1 MLKYHFCWFLL
12 CFFSIVNGQTFYSS
26 VNQTIPDDNTT
37 VGFDLFIS
45 GLPTTINQNFG
56 VASVCLNMTHTYCS
70 DMEVKLKAPDGTQ
83 TLLFSGI
90 GGGDDNFTNTC
101 VEGTGS
107 AIAAGVAPFTG
118 SFQSMSVLGNVNNSQ
133 NPNGTWQLLCR
144 DMYGADIGFLI
155 DWQITFNNTPAQPFL
170 FVSSNIPIVKLTTLN
185 APINDNVKVP
195 VLMQI
200 IDNGTGNINFSI
212 DTNYSYE
219 GQILTEWQGFTG
231 PSYPKKNYD
240 FDLINNSGVKIDT
253 VLMGLPS
260 ENDFVFKAEYLDHS
274 LLKNTITY
282 EFARRMDQYAPRT
295 KPCEI
300 ILDGEYI
307 GYYTLTETIK
317 RDQNRVDIAN
327 LSLNDTAGI
336 DLTGGYIIEMNING
350 DPGAWYSNFDPINGA
365 TAGSAVEFKHVDPK
379 ASEILPVQA
388 NYIHAFVDSFETA
401 LNASTFT
408 DPILG
413 YRNFIDVST
422 FIDFLIVNEFSVN
435 YDSYGRSTFMY
446 KEKNTD
452 GGKLKIGPPWDYDR
466 ALDYGNMGAAA
477 GWVWEICHPY
487 WPFPFWWSKMYTDPT
502 YQKELACRWKTLR
515 QDELKTENFIFFIDS
530 MATLLQGPA
539 ERNFTIW
546 NDLGGQTYSTQI
558 NSLKTF
564 LTTRLDWIDNELAP
578 FSNYEISLTLPKDT
592 TSCVNL
598 NYDASASNS
607 NSLSYNWQP
616 GPDSSTILIEN
627 SGTYFLQVT
636 DEFGCQKK
644 DSMQVQIFQ
653 TSDTT
658 INTNA
663 LSLLILNGTAYSE
676 SGTYFQTLAN
686 SFGCD
691 SLITLHLKIVT
702 SDNALLVSP
711 NPSIDNVLIS
721 LPIDFIGKK
730 MELYDFTGRIVF
742 SDMIISENQT
752 ISLINFTVGAYFLR
766 VEGLPKIATIIK
778 HM

>member
-1 MLKYHFCWFLL
+1 
-12 CFFSIVNGQTFYSS
+12 
-26 VNQTIPDDNTT
+26 
-37 VGFDLFIS
+37 
-45 GLPTTINQNFG
+45 
-56 VASVCLNMTHTYCS
+56 
-70 DMEVKLKAPDGTQ
+70 
-83 TLLFSGI
+83 
-90 GGGDDNFTNTC
+90 
-101 VEGTGS
+101 
-107 AIAAGVAPFTG
+107 
-118 SFQSMSVLGNVNNSQ
+118 
-133 NPNGTWQLLCR
+133 
-144 DMYGADIGFLI
+144 
-155 DWQITFNNTPAQPFL
+155 
-170 FVSSNIPIVKLTTLN
+170 
-185 APINDNVKVP
+185 
-195 VLMQI
+195 
-200 IDNGTGNINFSI
+200 
-212 DTNYSYE
+212 
-219 GQILTEWQGFTG
+219 
-231 PSYPKKNYD
+231 
-240 FDLINNSGVKIDT
+240 
-253 VLMGLPS
+253 
-260 ENDFVFKAEYLDHS
+260 
-274 LLKNTITY
+274 
-282 EFARRMDQYAPRT
+282 
-295 KPCEI
+295 
-300 ILDGEYI
+300 
-307 GYYTLTETIK
+307 
-317 RDQNRVDIAN
+317 
-327 LSLNDTAGI
+327 
-336 DLTGGYIIEMNING
+336 
-350 DPGAWYSNFDPINGA
+350 
-365 TAGSAVEFKHVDPK
+365 
-379 ASEILPVQA
+379 
-388 NYIHAFVDSFETA
+388 
-401 LNASTFT
+401 
-408 DPILG
+408 
-413 YRNFIDVST
+413 
-422 FIDFLIVNEFSVN
+422 
-435 YDSYGRSTFMY
+435 
-446 KEKNTD
+446 
-452 GGKLKIGPPWDYDR
+452 
-466 ALDYGNMGAAA
+466 
-477 GWVWEICHPY
+477 
-487 WPFPFWWSKMYTDPT
+487 
-502 YQKELACRWKTLR
+502 
-515 QDELKTENFIFFIDS
+515 

-686 SFGCD
+686 YFGCD

-702 SDNALLVSP
+702 NDNALLVSP

-752 ISLINFTVGAYFLR
+752 ISLIKFTVGTYFLR

-778 HM
+778 HL